1 MIDGSETE
9 TIDDGPARW
18 SPEEKDLDP
27 FDPFDFFDPLEALVA
42 QTAESSTAEFQLK
55 RIIIRYLESQATQP
69 PNR

>member
-27 FDPFDFFDPLEALVA
+27 FDPFDYVEEPEDAFNTYETSFEPIPTRD
-42 QTAESSTAEFQLK
+42 
-55 RIIIRYLESQATQP
+55 
-69 PNR
+69 